1 MDYFGP
7 MVNRSAR
14 ICGNAA
20 GGEIMCSADIIRE
33 INARVFETESF
44 TEYSDFQPASIIDAI
59 RQIGVVVIPKGEYKL
74 KGLEVPEVLSLVYPT
89 ELAGRE
95 DLEEPEPGPSAS
107 ASRVQF
113 SIEQMRQLGLLCL
126 RLEALSSS
134 RIFRPLPQRKTSTSK
149 DLSDGQMEEN
159 ERQSYIMYADPNR
172 LLPPVH
178 DKLTDAE
185 LMIILDSLSMRIEN
199 ALVSLTHQRLS
210 PQAQSIISTLQRVD
224 ERTSQQVLITLQ
236 SQLNSCPV

>member
-14 ICGNAA
+14 ICGSAA

-33 INARVFETESF
+33 INAKIFETEAF
-44 TEYSDFQPASIIDAI
+44 TDYSDFQPPSIVEAI
-59 RQIGVVVIPKGEYKL
+59 RGMGVVVIPKGEFKL
-74 KGLEVPEVLSLVYPT
+74 KGLEVPEALSLVYPK

-95 DLEEPEPGPSAS
+95 GLEEPMPSPSAS

-134 RIFRPLPQRKTSTSK
+134 RIFRQLPQRKASTSK
-149 DLSDGQMEEN
+149 DLPEEQMEN
-159 ERQSYIMYADPNR
+159 SQRPSNIMYGDASI
-172 LLPPVH
+172 LLPPIH
-178 DKLTDAE
+178 DKLSDAE
-185 LMIILDSLSMRIEN
+185 LMTILDSFSIRIEN
-199 ALVSLTHQRLS
+199 ALESLSRLGGRDV
-210 PQAQSIISTLQRVD
+210 PQSQSIISTLQELDKR
-224 ERTSQQVLITLQ
+224 TLQ
-236 SQLNSCPV
+236 EVLSILHGQPSS